1 MLEYQNQDC
10 DLTLIEGL
18 ECYYQSFPES
28 KEILRDCPE
37 SGNLLRDHDC
47 THVIFGLDISID
59 QEAILDTWVLWGSSF
74 QWKYLLSYA
83 KLPQIKNLQKRLMN
97 ELGIKGFLGLYWNT
111 LAVKRKAFFRTR
123 KMKRKW
129 PFKVPED
136 YLDIKISHLRKL
148 HGIIILKP
156 NELNY
161 EPTVWSGSINN

>member
-1 MLEYQNQDC
+1 
-10 DLTLIEGL
+10 
-18 ECYYQSFPES
+18 
-28 KEILRDCPE
+28 
-37 SGNLLRDHDC
+37 
-47 THVIFGLDISID
+47 
-59 QEAILDTWVLWGSSF
+59 
-74 QWKYLLSYA
+74 
-83 KLPQIKNLQKRLMN
+83 MN

-136 YLDIKISHLRKL
+136 YLDIKISDLRKL